1 MKIIVDT
8 NIVFSAI
15 LNTDSKIGNLLI
27 DSENHYQFYTPDYL
41 RYELIKHH
49 KKLKII
55 SKLTDEAI
63 IEAKYRIT
71 KYIHF
76 INVEI
81 IPKDIWLEAEE
92 LVKDV
97 DIDDIDFVGLTKY
110 LGGYLWTG
118 DKRLYE
124 GLKLKEFTRIFN
136 TKELW
141 ERRERL
147 LNKQR

>member
-97 DIDDIDFVGLTKY
+97 VYGLVINDCMKV
-110 LGGYLWTG
+110 
-118 DKRLYE
+118 
-124 GLKLKEFTRIFN
+124 
-136 TKELW
+136 
-141 ERRERL
+141 
-147 LNKQR
+147 

>member
-76 INVEI
+76 
-81 IPKDIWLEAEE
+81 
-92 LVKDV
+92 
-97 DIDDIDFVGLTKY
+97 VGLTKY

-141 ERRERL
+141 ERKERL

>member
-1 MKIIVDT
+1 
-8 NIVFSAI
+8 
-15 LNTDSKIGNLLI
+15 
-27 DSENHYQFYTPDYL
+27 
-41 RYELIKHH
+41 
-49 KKLKII
+49 LKII

-97 DIDDIDFVGLTKY
+97 DIDDIDFVGKY

-141 ERRERL
+141 ERKERL

>member
-15 LNTDSKIGNLLI
+15 LNTDGKIGELLI
-27 DSENHYQFYTPDYL
+27 DSEKQFQFYTSDYL
-41 RYELIKHH
+41 RYELIKNH
-49 KKLKII
+49 KKLKFI
-55 SKLTDEAI
+55 SKLTDYEI
-63 IEAKYRIT
+63 EEAKYRIT
-71 KYIHF
+71 KYINF

-81 IPKDIWLEAEE
+81 IPKHLWLEAEE

-97 DIDDIDFVGLTKY
+97 DVNYIDFVALTKY

-118 DKRLYE
+118 DKQLYNS
-124 GLKLKEFTRIFN
+124 LKLKHFTRIFN

-141 ERRERL
+141 EKRESL
-147 LNKQR
+147 LNK